1 VLHDLNRSRLLFVEL
16 NAGEKWQAKNNAVLL
31 IRVKQ
36 DEQLFSKLEE
46 AVIISK
52 KDSRSETGKYMI

>member
-1 VLHDLNRSRLLFVEL
+1 MIHDLNRSRQLFAEL
-16 NAGEKWQAKNNAVLL
+16 NAGERWQAKNDAVLL

-52 KDSRSETGKYMI
+52 KTKSFRNG

>member
-1 VLHDLNRSRLLFVEL
+1 LNRTRQLFAEL
-16 NAGEKWQAKNNAVLL
+16 SAGERLQAKNDAVLL
-31 IRVKQ
+31 IRVKK

-52 KDSRSETGKYMI
+52 KTKSFRKG

>member
-1 VLHDLNRSRLLFVEL
+1 MNRARQLFAEL
-16 NAGEKWQAKNNAVLL
+16 SAATVGERWQPKNDAVLL
-31 IRVKQ
+31 IRVKK

-52 KDSRSETGKYMI
+52 KTKSFRNR

>member
-1 VLHDLNRSRLLFVEL
+1 VLS
-16 NAGEKWQAKNNAVLL
+16 AGERWQAKNDAVLL

-46 AVIISK
+46 ADIISK
-52 KDSRSETGKYMI
+52 KDKVVQKRVSISFNFLGTTG

>member
-1 VLHDLNRSRLLFVEL
+1 VHFKMV
-16 NAGEKWQAKNNAVLL
+16 GKIKNDAVLL

-46 AVIISK
+46 AVIINMCMSDFHLQEAVEGDTCTSLSTK
-52 KDSRSETGKYMI
+52 T

>member
-1 VLHDLNRSRLLFVEL
+1 LS
-16 NAGEKWQAKNNAVLL
+16 AGEKWQAKNDAVLL

-52 KDSRSETGKYMI
+52 KDKIVQKQVAKYL